1 MLEKKRFNYTKKD
14 ISKNISIKLGLS
26 NSYSLLIIDNLIEI
40 LKQLVSTETLN
51 IKNFGTFKIL
61 SKGERL
67 GRNPKNNVTYIVS
80 ARKSI
85 SFISSKKLNSNIN
98 K

>member
-1 MLEKKRFNYTKKD
+1 MLKKKRFNYTKKD

-26 NSYSLLIIDNLIEI
+26 NSYSSLITDSLIEI
-40 LKQLVSTETLN
+40 LKQLVGAETTN

-61 SKGERL
+61 KKNERL
-67 GRNPKNNVTYIVS
+67 GRNPKNNVTYIIS

-85 SFISSKKLNSNIN
+85 SFISSKKLSSTIN

>member
-1 MLEKKRFNYTKKD
+1 MQEKKRFNYTKKD
-14 ISKNISIKLGLS
+14 ISKNISMKLGLS
-26 NSYSLLIIDNLIEI
+26 NSYSLLITHSLIEI
-40 LKQLVSTETLN
+40 LKQLVSTETTN

-61 SKGERL
+61 SKSERL
-67 GRNPKNNVTYIVS
+67 GRNPKNKVAYIIS

-85 SFISSKKLNSNIN
+85 SFISSKKLNSTIN

>member
-1 MLEKKRFNYTKKD
+1 MLKKKRFNYTKKD

-26 NSYSLLIIDNLIEI
+26 NSYSSLITDSLIKI
-40 LKQLVSTETLN
+40 LKQLVGAETTN

-61 SKGERL
+61 KKNERL
-67 GRNPKNNVTYIVS
+67 GRNPKNNVTYIIS

-85 SFISSKKLNSNIN
+85 SFISSKKLSSTIN